1 MDRRSRTRSNGKFR
15 EACDVGFEGARR
27 LEKMPIRE
35 FRCPEHGVFEQIFTG
50 QFDQT
55 YAKCPFEVGGE
66 MMDGIRRVWA
76 CGIECPLV
84 EFSVPAKR
92 NSRYG
97 EQT

>member
-1 MDRRSRTRSNGKFR
+1 MDRRSRTRSNGRFK

-35 FRCPEHGVFEQIFTG
+35 FRCPKHGVFEQIFTG

-55 YAKCPFEVGGE
+55 HAKCPLFDVDA
-66 MMDGIRRVWA
+66 MDGIEY
-76 CGIECPLV
+76 CGIESPLV

-92 NSRYG
+92 AAYHG